1 MIKTG
6 TPMFGKIQMRN
17 DEIFK
22 LYPDI
27 KSKKVFKW
35 QPRISICNGLNRT
48 IKFYEKL
55 IKKNFPLISIVMN
68 CHNGEKYLKV

>member
-6 TPMFGKIQMRN
+6 TPMFGKIKMRK

-27 KSKKVFKW
+27 KKVKKVFKW

-48 IKFYEKL
+48 IKFYEKN
-55 IKKNFPLISIVMN
+55 ITAFNKTKHQTST
-68 CHNGEKYLKV
+68 